1 MVCVPAPGTMF
12 PTQPYVIA
20 TRMWA
25 QGVETQLTIMR
36 SFYDLAKIAN
46 PFLPVM
52 SPEKI
57 AAHTPKPR
65 PAARKRVAPT
75 AKVAVPAPKPAPVTM
90 PAPAAKAAVPETTT
104 TPAAPAPAPTK
115 QQRRKRKA
123 PTKPEQ
129 PFKD

>member
-1 MVCVPAPGTMF
+1 MVCVPAPGFMV
-12 PTQPYVIA
+12 PTQPYVTA

-57 AAHTPKPR
+57 AGPHAQ
-65 PAARKRVAPT
+65 T
-75 AKVAVPAPKPAPVTM
+75 ASRTAQTRS
-90 PAPAAKAAVPETTT
+90 AKAQGDP
-104 TPAAPAPAPTK
+104 
-115 QQRRKRKA
+115 
-123 PTKPEQ
+123 
-129 PFKD
+129 